1 MIVKLR
7 EHFSKYEPAVD
18 PRLLILLSGLVW
30 GIVGVMLCHLA
41 IGWLSQTTGDIAGY
55 FAVSGAVISLLIHHF
70 GFLKLADKN
79 IERIAAYKGKV
90 CIFAFQERKSYMI
103 ILVMVCM
110 GIILR
115 HSPMPKAYLSI
126 IYIGFGGAMMLS
138 SVRYF
143 HVFFKLLF
151 KKNNSIGN
159 L

>member
-1 MIVKLR
+1 MIEK
-7 EHFSKYEPAVD
+7 FSKYEPAVD
-18 PRLLILLSGLVW
+18 TRLLILLSGLVW

-55 FAVSGAVISLLIHHF
+55 FAVSGAILSLLIHHF

-79 IERIAAYKGKV
+79 IERISAYDKDKV
-90 CIFAFQERKSYMI
+90 CIFAFQEWKSYMI
-103 ILVMVCM
+103 IVVMACM

-126 IYIGFGGAMMLS
+126 IYIGFGGAMGLS

-143 HVFFKLLF
+143 HVFFKMLF
-151 KKNNSIGN
+151 KK
-159 L
+159 

>member
-1 MIVKLR
+1 MI
-7 EHFSKYEPAVD
+7 EEFSKYEPAVD
-18 PRLLILLSGLVW
+18 KRLLILFSGLVW
-30 GIVGVMLCHLA
+30 GVVGVMLCHLA

-55 FAVSGAVISLLIHHF
+55 FAVSGAILSLLIHHF

-79 IERIAAYKGKV
+79 IERISAYDKDKV
-90 CIFAFQERKSYMI
+90 CIFAFQEWKSYMI
-103 ILVMVCM
+103 IVVMVCM

-143 HVFFKLLF
+143 HVFFRLLF
-151 KKNNSIGN
+151 RK
-159 L
+159 